1 MYKTILNICTVIILV
16 LFSNHVRET
25 VVQGQNLVFAVGYT
39 ALLSLELP
47 LCFLYFRT
55 KRAVFG
61 KALGWL
67 LALHV
72 LYPAYLAVSLAVV
85 APESLS
91 TPYGAGMLLFV
102 LVVFADAAGLVRPG
116 RGGAAAAV
124 DGWAWYCAL
133 FLLTYT
139 PLVNLTAFPSHDAAG
154 LANDYAWFLYFVL
167 ALFLASLLRSK
178 VLAVIAPAI
187 ALFSAVYLATHF
199 LGAPYQGRF
208 IPVLLGAHG
217 AYVVLFAAV
226 WFAKRRAGRP
236 HEEPPLS
243 RAENAKPGPISAG
256 HEGNG

>member
-1 MYKTILNICTVIILV
+1 MYKIVLNISTLVILI

-39 ALLSLELP
+39 ALFSLELP

-102 LVVFADAAGLVRPG
+102 LVVFADAASLIRQS
-116 RGGAAAAV
+116 RGVAVAADA
-124 DGWAWYCAL
+124 WTWYCVL

-139 PLVNLTAFPSHDAAG
+139 PLAYLIAFTSHDATG
-154 LANDYAWFLYFVL
+154 LANDYTWLLYFVL
-167 ALFLASLLRSK
+167 AVFLASMLRDK
-178 VLAVIAPAI
+178 ALAIVAPAT

-199 LGAPYQGRF
+199 LGAPYRGRF
-208 IPVLLGAHG
+208 VPVLLTAHG
-217 AYVVLFAAV
+217 AYVALFAVV
-226 WFAKRRAGRP
+226 WLAKRRMERGD
-236 HEEPPLS
+236 
-243 RAENAKPGPISAG
+243 
-256 HEGNG
+256 